1 MGRETATQ
9 WASSAQGKGRNVI
22 DEILAEGELK
32 MDAAVEHVK
41 EEFAAIR
48 TGRAHPGMFNSIMA
62 EVYGQSMPIQQ
73 IATVQIVDARMVTV
87 QPYDVSTMAA
97 IEKAIRDSELGNPA
111 SDGHQIRVGLP
122 QLTEQRRKDYIKVA
136 KTKAEEA
143 HISVR
148 NARRVTRDALD
159 KLVKDKQTGEDEVHH
174 AEKVLDAETKKR
186 TDAIDELLKNKE
198 AELLEV

>member
-1 MGRETATQ
+1 MGLRAL
-9 WASSAQGKGRNVI
+9 GKGRNVI

-48 TGRAHPGMFNSIMA
+48 TGRAHPGMFNNIMA

-148 NARRVTRDALD
+148 NARRTTRDALD

-174 AEKVLDAETKKR
+174 AEKVLDTQTKKR
-186 TDAIDELLKNKE
+186 ADAIDELLKNKE

>member
-48 TGRAHPGMFNSIMA
+48 TGRAHPGMFNNIMA